1 MKITIEM
8 PLEPYDLMLRSCKQ
22 SSKEFRILKSGCI
35 DGRPDGDR
43 AGRIMQILCDEE
55 QMRAILNL
63 ADRVCP
69 HAVPA
74 IRTIIGARRSH

>member
-35 DGRPDGDR
+35 DGDR